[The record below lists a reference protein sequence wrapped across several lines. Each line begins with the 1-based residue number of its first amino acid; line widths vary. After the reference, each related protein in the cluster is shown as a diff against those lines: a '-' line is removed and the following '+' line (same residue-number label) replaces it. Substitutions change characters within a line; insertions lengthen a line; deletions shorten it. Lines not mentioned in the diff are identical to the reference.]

1 MKKSLWCVLILLS
14 CAALAAADE
23 GMWLYNA
30 FPVAKVKAKYGFAPD
45 QAWLDHAQKSSVRIE
60 SATSGGSASF
70 VSPEGLV
77 FTNHHVAQPCIHE
90 MSSSGKD
97 YMKLGFY
104 ARTRAEEPKCPNL
117 EMNVLMKI
125 EDVTDQVNA
134 GVKAGM
140 SDAEAGKAQR
150 AAMSQIEKDCGQK
163 TGLKC
168 EVVTLYSGGKYNLYE
183 YKRYTDVRLVFAP
196 EFEMAFFGGD
206 HDNFEYPRYDL
217 DISFFRIYENDK
229 PVKLDNY
236 LKWSTA
242 GVKEGDLIF
251 VSGHPGSTQRLYT
264 MDRLAFLRDVQNPWY
279 LKNYKLRDEALKAFA
294 AQSPEKAR
302 EVESV
307 IFGLENTLKAYT
319 GEQAGL
325 LDPAQMD
332 KKGAEE
338 KDLRAAVQADPKK
351 KAQFEGAW
359 DAISKGVKVQ
369 REIFLPYMYL
379 EYRRNGFQGDLAGF
393 ARTLIRAAVEKQ
405 KPNGER
411 LREYRDSNLPSIE
424 QTLFSTAP
432 VYKDLETTRLTVS
445 LENMRDVMGAD
456 NEVVKKVLNGRSPA
470 EVAKAAVEGSKLNDV
485 AVRKQLYAGGEAA
498 VNASQDSMIQLMK
511 SIEPEAR
518 AVRKRY
524 DDEVD
529 SVYRTNGALIA
540 KARFSESGFNLP
552 PDATFTL
559 RLSYGEVKGYVEDG
573 QGNVA
578 AKGQQVAYFTT
589 MGGAFDHAAKN
600 GDKPPFQLPPSWMK
614 AKPRLKLATPLNVVE
629 TADIIGGNSGSPVIN
644 KAGEVVG
651 IIFDGNIQSLPWN
664 VMYDDR
670 VGRSVHVDS
679 RGIIEALRT
688 IYHADGLA
696 DELAGKP
703 TAPRKTQ
710 KVDQEDNTHPV
721 PKQ

>member
-1 MKKSLWCVLILLS
+1 MKKWLWCVLMLLS
-14 CAALAAADE
+14 CAVLAAADE

-30 FPVAKVKAKYGFAPD
+30 FPAAKVKAKYGFAPD

-60 SATSGGSASF
+60 SASSGGSASF
-70 VSPEGLV
+70 VSPDGLV
-77 FTNHHVAQPCIHE
+77 FTNHHVAGPCIHE

-104 ARTRAEEPKCPNL
+104 ARNRADEPKCPNL

-134 GVKAGM
+134 GVKPGMTDAQAGV
-140 SDAEAGKAQR
+140 AQR
-150 AAMSQIEKDCGQK
+150 SAMAQIEKDCTKK

-196 EFEMAFFGGD
+196 EFEAAFFGGD

-229 PVKLDNY
+229 PIKLDNY
-236 LKWSTA
+236 FKWSTG
-242 GVKEGDLIF
+242 GVKEGELIF

-264 MDRLAFLRDVQNPWY
+264 MDRLHFLRDVQNPWY
-279 LKNYKLRDEALKAFA
+279 LKNYKIRDQKLQEFA

-302 EVESV
+302 EVQEV
-307 IFGLENTLKAYT
+307 IFGVENTLKAYT

-325 LDPAQMD
+325 LDSALMD
-332 KKGAEE
+332 KKAAEE
-338 KDLRAAVQADPKK
+338 KQLRDAVNADPKK
-351 KAQFEGAW
+351 KEQFGGAW
-359 DAISKGVKVQ
+359 DAIAKGVQVQ

-379 EYRRNGFQGDLAGF
+379 EFRRNGFQGDLAAF
-393 ARTLIRAAVEKQ
+393 ARTLIRVGVEKQ

-424 QTLFSTAP
+424 QTLLSTAP
-432 VYKDLETTRLTVS
+432 VYKDLEVARLTYS
-445 LENMRDVMGAD
+445 LENMRDVLGAD
-456 NEVVKKVLNGRSPA
+456 NGAVKKVLNGRTPA
-470 EVAKAAVEGSKLNDV
+470 EVAKAAVEGSKLDDV
-485 AVRKQLYAGGEAA
+485 AVRKQLYEGGESA
-498 VNASQDSMIQLMK
+498 VKASHDSMIQLME
-511 SIEPEAR
+511 SIEPDAR

-540 KARFSESGFNLP
+540 KARFSQSGFNLP

-578 AKGQQVAYFTT
+578 AKGQHVAYFTT
-589 MGGAFDHAAKN
+589 MGGAFEHAAKN
-600 GDKPPFQLPPSWMK
+600 GDKPPFQLPPTWMK
-614 AKPRLKLATPLNVVE
+614 AKPKLKLATPLNVVE

-664 VMYDDR
+664 AMYDDR
-670 VGRSVHVDS
+670 IGRAVHVDS

-696 DELAGKP
+696 DELAGKSAAP
-703 TAPRKTQ
+703 KGTAKRPAT
-710 KVDQEDNTHPV
+710 PV
-721 PKQ
+721 K